1 MRLNLKQTQA
11 LSKLEDNSTNEVAY
25 GGAAG
30 GGKSI
35 LGGYWLLKNSLK
47 YPGSRWLMGR
57 AKLKTLKETT
67 LQSFYKVCQMQG
79 LKSGLHYKV
88 NGSNSKDNPNS
99 IEICNGSVIL
109 LRDLFYYPSDPEF
122 DELGSLEITGAFVD
136 EISQIT
142 EKAWNIVRSRIR
154 HDVEVNGLI
163 PKMLGTT
170 NPTKNFVYG
179 KFYKPHKEGT
189 LPPDLAFIQAFVTD
203 NPDIDKYY
211 IENLQKL
218 DPISRARL
226 LEGNWEYDDDPSV
239 LIQYEKIV
247 DLFTNSHIALRGGKR
262 YMTIDVARLGKD
274 DTTIRIWNALTC
286 IYRRSIPKCR
296 IDELATLIRKLQ
308 SDYGVP
314 NSQTIADEDGVG
326 GGLVDTLRCKGFVNG
341 SRPLEVKGERKNYKN
356 LRSQC
361 YWKLAEVVNN
371 NEMYLPDEPIQNRE
385 RITGELEQ
393 IKQKDIDKD
402 GPVTIIPKEQIK
414 QAVGRSPDEADNL
427 MMRMWFEI
435 QPSVD
440 PINEHEILK
449 SFR

>member
-1 MRLNLKQTQA
+1 MRLNQKQTLA
-11 LSKLEDNSTNEVAY
+11 LDRLEDKRTNEVIY

-35 LGGYWLLKNSLK
+35 LGSYWLLKSSLK
-47 YPGSRWLMGR
+47 YPGTRWLMGR

-67 LQSFYKVCQMQG
+67 LQSFYKVCMMQG
-79 LKSGLHYKV
+79 LASGVHYKI
-88 NGSNSKDNPNS
+88 NGSTSKDNPNS
-99 IEICNGSVIL
+99 IEMFTGSVIL

-136 EISQIT
+136 EVSQIT

-154 HDVEVNGLI
+154 HNVESNGLV
-163 PKMLGTT
+163 PTMFGTT
-170 NPTKNFVYG
+170 NPAKNFVYG
-179 KFYKPHKEGT
+179 KFYKPHRDGT
-189 LPPDLAFIQAFVTD
+189 LPDDLAFIQAYVTD

-211 IENLQKL
+211 IENLRKL
-218 DPISRARL
+218 DPVSRARL
-226 LEGNWEYDDDPSV
+226 LDGNWEYDDDPSV

-247 DLFTNSHIALRGGKR
+247 DLFTNVHVSLQGGKR

-274 DTTIRIWNALTC
+274 NTTIRIWNGLTC
-286 IYRRSIPKCR
+286 IYRKFIQKCR

-308 SDYGVP
+308 AEYGVP
-314 NSQTIADEDGVG
+314 NSNTIADEDGVG
-326 GGLVDTLRCKGFVNG
+326 GGLVDTLRCKGFVGG
-341 SRPLEVKGERKNYKN
+341 SRPLEVRGQKKNYRN

-361 YWKLAEVVNN
+361 YWKLAEVVNG
-371 NEMYLPDEPIQNRE
+371 NEMYLPDESIEGRE

-414 QAVGRSPDEADNL
+414 QVLGRSPDEADNL

-435 QPSVD
+435 RPASNPVKV
-440 PINEHEILK
+440 NLTTY
-449 SFR
+449 